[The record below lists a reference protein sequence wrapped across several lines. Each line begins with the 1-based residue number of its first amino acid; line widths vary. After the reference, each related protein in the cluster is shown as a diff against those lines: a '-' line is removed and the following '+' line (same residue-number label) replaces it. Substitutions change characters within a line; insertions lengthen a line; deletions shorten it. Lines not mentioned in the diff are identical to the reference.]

1 LFCAKKRLKVAMH
14 ELRLHN
20 TLSGKTET
28 FIPQRAGEVKMYTCG
43 PTVYD
48 FAHIGNFR
56 TFVFQDILR
65 RYLKQ
70 RGLKLTHA
78 MNLTDVDDR
87 IIANAAAAGAGI
99 REYTEKYAQA
109 FFADCKALSVE
120 APEYWIRATDHI
132 PDMVQLIERLQEKSF
147 TYDSDGSIYYRI
159 AKFPEYGKLSKIDLS
174 GIQAGARVDNDRYEK
189 ESARDFALWKAPKP
203 GEHFWETEIGAGR
216 PGWHIE
222 CSAMAMKYLG
232 ETLDIHT
239 GGIDLAFPHHENE
252 IAQSEGATGQRFVRY
267 WLHAEHLLVE
277 GEKMSKSLGNFFTMR
292 DLYGKGYKPSALRY
306 ALASVP
312 YRRQL
317 NFTFEGLKQATNS
330 VERIRNFADRLR
342 QGKFLA
348 GSPDGMKDRALKA
361 LDDFDAG
368 LADDLNTAVALAAT
382 FDFVREANIAMD
394 SGEFGQEDV
403 AAAQEFLNAFD
414 QIFAVVKDNDAGK
427 LRELGV
433 RGAEEG
439 LADDWI
445 EAKVAERQAARQRRD
460 FAKSD
465 EIRKE
470 LAERGIILEDSKD
483 GSVRW
488 KRK

>member
-1 LFCAKKRLKVAMH
+1 MH

-20 TLSGKTET
+20 TLSGKIEP
-28 FIPQRAGEVKMYTCG
+28 FVPMVPGEVKMYTCG

-48 FAHIGNFR
+48 YAHIGNFR

-87 IIANAAAAGAGI
+87 IIANAAAAGVGI

-132 PDMVQLIERLQEKSF
+132 PEMVELIERLQKKSF
-147 TYDSDGSIYYRI
+147 TYGSEGSIYYRI
-159 AKFPEYGKLSKIDLS
+159 RKFPEYGKLSKIDLT

-203 GEHFWETEIGAGR
+203 GEHFWETELGAGR

-252 IAQSEGATGQRFVRY
+252 IAQSEGATGKQFVRY

-317 NFTFEGLKQATNS
+317 NFTFDGLQQATS
-330 VERIRNFADRLR
+330 AVERIRNFADRLK
-342 QGKFLA
+342 QGKFPG
-348 GSPDGMKDRALKA
+348 GSPGGMKERAARALN
-361 LDDFDAG
+361 DFGAG
-368 LADDLNTAVALAAT
+368 LADDLNTAVALAAA
-382 FDFVREANIAMD
+382 FDFVREANIAID
-394 SGEFGQEDV
+394 NSRFGQDDV
-403 AAAQEFLNAFD
+403 ASAQEFMQTFD
-414 QIFAVVKDNDAGK
+414 HVFAVVQDNDAEK
-427 LRELGV
+427 LKQLGF
-433 RGAEEG
+433 GGSQGGISDAE
-439 LADDWI
+439 I
-445 EAKVAERQAARQRRD
+445 EAKIAERQAARQRRE

-470 LAERGIILEDSKD
+470 LAERGIIIEDGKD

>member
-1 LFCAKKRLKVAMH
+1 MH

-20 TLSGKTET
+20 TLSGKIEP
-28 FIPQRAGEVKMYTCG
+28 FVPMVPGEVKMYTCG

-48 FAHIGNFR
+48 YAHIGNFR

-87 IIANAAAAGAGI
+87 IIANAAAAGVGI

-109 FFADCKALSVE
+109 FFADCKALSVQ
-120 APEYWIRATDHI
+120 APEHWIRATDHI
-132 PDMVQLIERLQEKSF
+132 PEMVNLIERLQKKSF
-147 TYDSDGSIYYRI
+147 TYDSEGSIYYRI
-159 AKFPEYGKLSKIDLS
+159 TKFPEYGKLSKIDLT

-252 IAQSEGATGQRFVRY
+252 IAQSEGATGKPFVRC

-317 NFTFEGLKQATNS
+317 NFTFDGLQQATSS
-330 VERIRNFADRLR
+330 VERIRNFADRLK
-342 QGKFLA
+342 QGKFPA
-348 GSPDGMKDRALKA
+348 GSPGGMKERAAKA

-368 LADDLNTAVALAAT
+368 LADDLNTAVALAAA

-394 SGEFGQEDV
+394 GGKFGQDDV
-403 AAAQEFLNAFD
+403 AGAQEFLRKFD
-414 QIFAVVKDNDAGK
+414 EIFAVVQDDDAAK
-427 LRELGV
+427 LKELGF
-433 RGAEEG
+433 GA
-439 LADDWI
+439 ADGQLSDTEI
-445 EAKVAERQAARQRRD
+445 DAKIAERQAARQRRD

-470 LAERGIILEDSKD
+470 LAERGIIIEDSKD